1 MQDLHNLSFLIVL
14 MLSLNLDAQINE
26 QPEEES
32 FHLQEIFQKATVSGN
47 VRNYFMNTINSGD
60 LKDFYSNATGTAVGF
75 TSRNYYGFQFGVKG
89 RFVYKSFGGDL
100 GSIDAVTGKD
110 AKWEYELY
118 DILDKGNF
126 RDLNRLEELFI
137 RYRFGK
143 SYIEYG
149 KFEPKFTPLLN
160 KSDGRMMPFVHRG
173 GWAHLNFNSKHQVNI
188 GWLDGVSPRAT
199 TQWFAMDEALGLFNN
214 GFQPNGEKA
223 DYHNFYPSSGIGII
237 NYNFRNEH
245 FQLNFYDYYQDKIMN
260 TIWAEIAYKLT
271 DFSFGIQYVYQNP
284 FSYSEDLAYLNRYV
298 QPGENG
304 QVLSSELG
312 WEQAGLKL
320 AFAYT
325 HAFASGRFLFPKE
338 LGRDRFFT
346 SISRSR
352 LEGMGNVD
360 VFVFKTEYRF
370 LRDNFNIG
378 LEMQQ
383 VRGAKVDDFEFN
395 KYNVDESFQVNSHL
409 SYRARGFFEGL
420 SFDILWVHRK
430 NLNHTNAESI
440 FNRSNY
446 NQLNFVTNFNF

>member
-1 MQDLHNLSFLIVL
+1 
-14 MLSLNLDAQINE
+14 MLSLNLNAQINV

-32 FHLQEIFQKATVSGN
+32 FHLQEIFNNAAVCGN

-60 LKDFYSNATGTAVGF
+60 LKDFYSNATGAAVGF
-75 TSRNYYGFQFGVKG
+75 TSRNYYGFQFGIKG
-89 RFVYKSFGGDL
+89 RFVYKSFGSDL
-100 GSIDAVTGKD
+100 GRIDAVAGKD

-118 DILDKGNF
+118 NILDKGNF

-149 KFEPKFTPLLN
+149 KFETEFTPLLN

-173 GWAHLNFNSKHQVNI
+173 GWAHLNFNSKHKVNL
-188 GWLDGVSPRAT
+188 GWLNGVSPRAT
-199 TQWFAMDEALGLFNN
+199 TQWFAVDEALGLFNN

-223 DYHNFYPSSGIGII
+223 NYHNFYPSSGVGII
-237 NYNFRNEH
+237 NYNLRKENL
-245 FQLNFYDYYQDKIMN
+245 QLNFYDYYQDKIMN
-260 TIWAEIAYKLT
+260 TIWAEVAYKLT

-284 FSYSEDLAYLNRYV
+284 FSYSEDLAYINRYV

-304 QVLSSELG
+304 QVLSSQLG

-325 HAFASGRFLFPKE
+325 HAFDSGRFLFPKE

-360 VFVFKTEYRF
+360 VFVFKTEYR
-370 LRDNFNIG
+370 LPGDDFNIG
-378 LEMQQ
+378 VEMQQ
-383 VRGAKVDDFEFN
+383 VRGAKVGDFEFN
-395 KYNVDESFQVNSHL
+395 KYNVDESFQVNSNL
-409 SYRARGFFEGL
+409 SYQARGFLEGL
-420 SFDILWVHRK
+420 SFDILWVYRK
-430 NLNHTNAESI
+430 NQNQTDAKSI

-446 NQLNFVTNFNF
+446 NQLNFVTNFSF

>member
-1 MQDLHNLSFLIVL
+1 

-47 VRNYFMNTINSGD
+47 VRNYFMNTINSRD
-60 LKDFYSNATGTAVGF
+60 LKDYYSNATGAAVGF
-75 TSRNYYGFQFGVKG
+75 TTGNYYGFQLGVKG
-89 RFVYKSFGGDL
+89 SFVYKSFGSDL
-100 GSIDAVTGKD
+100 DRVHAVTGKN

-126 RDLNRLEELFI
+126 RDLSRLEELFI

-149 KFEPKFTPLLN
+149 KFEPAFTPLLN

-245 FQLNFYDYYQDKIMN
+245 YQLNFYDYYHDKIMN
-260 TIWAEIAYKLT
+260 TIWAEVAYKLT

-284 FSYSEDLAYLNRYV
+284 FSYSEDLAYINRYV

-304 QVLSSELG
+304 QVLSSQLG
-312 WEQAGLKL
+312 WEQARLKL

-325 HAFASGRFLFPKE
+325 HAFDSGRFLFPKE

-383 VRGAKVDDFEFN
+383 VRGAKVGDFKFN